1 LGHASG
7 SAKIPTMGRSSIR
20 IGSGAGFAGDR
31 IDPAVALAEHGKLDY
46 LVFECL
52 AERTIALAVRA
63 KRDDP
68 EKGYDPLL
76 GERLSAVLPGAAANK
91 VKIISNM
98 GAANPVA
105 AARVAAVIVRKL
117 GIGPSKIAALTGDDV
132 LAHISNDSP
141 LLEGGTVAEWPGQLI
156 AANAYLGADTIVQAL
171 AEGADIILTGRV
183 ADPSLF
189 LAPMIHEFGWRA
201 DDWRR
206 LGQGTAVG
214 HLLECAGQVS
224 GGYFADPGFKDV
236 PGLANLGFP
245 FADVDADGEAVIS
258 KLTGSGGLITAAT
271 CKEQLL
277 YELHDPSRY
286 LTPDVT
292 ADFRDV
298 RLEQR
303 GPDAVAVSGG
313 TGAAR
318 PEKLKVTLG
327 YHEGYMG
334 EGQIS
339 YAGPGCVARGQLALG
354 IIEER
359 LKRLA
364 TEIIELRLDLIG
376 VNAVAPSAT
385 PPSEQK
391 EVRARVAARTRTP
404 QAAAW
409 IGREVEALYT
419 NGPAGGGGV
428 TQSVRPV
435 IAVASTLI
443 ARERIIP
450 RIHWEIVS

>member
-1 LGHASG
+1 
-7 SAKIPTMGRSSIR
+7 MGRNSIR

-31 IDPAVALAEHGKLDY
+31 IDPAVALAEHGTLDY

-52 AERTIALAVRA
+52 AERTIALAVGA

-76 GERLSAVLPGAAANK
+76 QERLSAVLPGAVANK

-105 AARVAAVIVRKL
+105 AARAAAAIARKL
-117 GIGPSKIAALTGDDV
+117 GIGPLKIAALTGDDV
-132 LAHISNDSP
+132 LALVSDNSP
-141 LLEGGTVAEWPGQLI
+141 LLEGGTVAEWPGELI
-156 AANAYLGADTIVQAL
+156 AANAYMGADPVVRAL

-189 LAPMIHEFGWRA
+189 LAPMIYEFGWPA
-201 DDWRR
+201 DGWQL
-206 LGQGTAVG
+206 LGQGTVVG

-224 GGYFADPGFKDV
+224 GGYFADPGLKDV
-236 PGLANLGFP
+236 PDLADLGFP
-245 FADVDADGEAVIS
+245 FADVDANGEAVIS
-258 KLTGSGGLITAAT
+258 KLPGSGGLITTAT

-292 ADFRDV
+292 ADFRGV

-303 GPDAVAVSGG
+303 GSTVAVSGG
-313 TGAAR
+313 SGTAR

-327 YHEGYMG
+327 YHEGYFG

-339 YAGPGCVARGQLALG
+339 YAGPGCVSRANLALG
-354 IIEER
+354 IVEER
-359 LKRLA
+359 LKRLGG
-364 TEIIELRLDLIG
+364 EIIELRLDLIG
-376 VNAVAPSAT
+376 VTAIAPAAR
-385 PPSEQK
+385 PPAEQK
-391 EVRARVAARTRTP
+391 EVRVRVAGRARTP

-419 NGPAGGGGV
+419 NGPAAGGGA
-428 TQSVRPV
+428 TQSVKPV
-435 IAVASTLI
+435 IAAASTLI
-443 ARERIIP
+443 NRDCVIP
-450 RIHWEIVS
+450 SIHWEMVS